1 MKAIAAVFTA
11 TLALL
16 LPQVSASEALTAA
29 STPFADTAFADHQPD
44 LANGETVFNA
54 AGCASCHAVE
64 GDAELLAGGQ
74 KIETKF
80 GALYSPNITADPEQG
95 IGGWSNAQ
103 FLNAV
108 LLGQKPDGGEYYG
121 AVFPYASYAY
131 MTPEDALDLRGYMA
145 GLPASDA
152 MNKPHEVNLANDWVL
167 SSWNEVPVN
176 LTAKPDA
183 QQQRGQYL
191 AEALGH
197 CGECHTPRLNGLGFK
212 NDRDQEHAFEG
223 ESGLLGGYAPNIAA
237 KRLASYGPAAFVTGA
252 LKQGLKLNGKP
263 MTDPRMRRISER
275 LGKLPVEDRAAIY
288 AYLTAAPLDVSA
300 LPAEPVEETV
310 TLAAVPAEETIE
322 DTTGA
327 DALMARVNAYCE
339 AEAEAA
345 ADAATAPLPA
355 AATGVDPAL
364 EEEVD
369 ALVELH
375 CRNCHGPGQ
384 TYQRAFF
391 TGDLM
396 DIARDPAIVVPGDPA
411 ASPLY
416 ESIAANRMP
425 ISTKFTPAELTK
437 IADWINALAASPA
450 PAATH
455 APAQETAE
463 TQTPI
468 LPRYAGGTF
477 EELLFAASQDLLEI
491 PDQDRDFIRYM
502 SFANIPLPEVDC
514 AQDGALRNPMT
525 YLHAGMN
532 KFINSVSR
540 GHHLTRVTPVPG
552 TEGALVRI
560 DMRDYGWSADDWQAL
575 TTAAYTTGAAEAGWS
590 PEAWADLA
598 AVYPYATDPA
608 SQPLLANVSAMTGTA
623 VPVLR
628 AEWFVRHASESPY
641 YDLLLRLPEDI
652 RILEA
657 RMGVNV
663 DAAIQSGDVLRTGF
677 VSGSSGVSDFNRMLE
692 RHSLPR
698 GGYYWKSYDFAG
710 DTGLQSLIQHPDG
723 PGLTPNLSTG
733 LEGFEHDGGEMIFS
747 LANGMQGY
755 YLSTHEGERL
765 TVGPT
770 SIVSFRTKPIG
781 KGVEI
786 VNARSCFDCHANG
799 IIAKRDQMR
808 QFIEASSSFG
818 LTQREALLDMYR
830 PQAEVDVSYRAD
842 AQRFTAALKE
852 LQATEP
858 SPDGRP
864 VSMRAPDS
872 TGGGEIV
879 TYLAD
884 LYFENLTEEDIA
896 REFFM
901 DTETLR
907 QRVKGIADPSLR
919 QVADTWMQRAEMGL
933 FVTRAEMEEH
943 WGEMLPRLT
952 RMSALEGRTEPAAHP
967 AGDLAAAVS
976 QSVTYSQQA
985 FVPAD
990 NTHLAVPVQT
1000 YTAGEG
1006 LTLSLSVPQ
1015 VQTRV
1020 GDLLAFD
1027 VSASRRCE
1035 LQILYVEEGNT
1046 VEELPQSV
1054 LGAPFLEAG
1063 EVRRIPDPK
1072 SGLQLRFNTPGK
1084 GETMLAFCR
1093 EGGLG
1098 DQRIDAA
1105 EAIAK
1110 AKARSRPL
1118 TKGIAIEAATRVEE
1132 SAGAS
1137 ALNAVTFNVEP

>member
-1 MKAIAAVFTA
+1 MKYAVAGFAA
-11 TLALL
+11 TLTAL

-29 STPFADTAFADHQPD
+29 STPFAESDFAAYQPD
-44 LANGETVFNA
+44 PENGEAVFNA

-74 KIETKF
+74 EIKTKF
-80 GALYSPNITADPEQG
+80 GALYSPNITSDPDHG
-95 IGGWSNAQ
+95 IGGWSNAR

-108 LLGQKPDGGEYYG
+108 LLGRKDDGGQYYG

-145 GLPASDA
+145 SLPASDA
-152 MNKPHEVNLANDWVL
+152 ASKPHEVNIANDWVL
-167 SSWNEVPVN
+167 SSWNEVPVT
-176 LTAKPDA
+176 LAA
-183 QQQRGQYL
+183 QGNPQLQRGQYL

-212 NDRDQEHAFEG
+212 NDRDQEHAYGG

-237 KRLASYGPAAFVTGA
+237 ARLASYGPAAFVTGA

-263 MTDPRMRRISER
+263 MTDPRMRRITAQM
-275 LGKLPVEDRAAIY
+275 GNLPMEDRAAIY
-288 AYLTAAPLDVSA
+288 AYLTGAPLDAAA
-300 LPAEPVEETV
+300 LPAEPQEETS
-310 TLAAVPAEETIE
+310 AVPVAEAETIT

-327 DALMARVNAYCE
+327 DALMSRVNAYCE

-345 ADAATAPLPA
+345 SDLA
-355 AATGVDPAL
+355 AAPVPASATGTDPAL
-364 EEEVD
+364 EEDVD

-396 DIARDPAIVVPGDPA
+396 DIARDPAIVVPGDPD

-425 ISTKFTPAELTK
+425 ISTKITPEELNQ
-437 IADWINALAASPA
+437 IGNWITALAASPA
-450 PAATH
+450 PAPEPEAE
-455 APAQETAE
+455 PAEA
-463 TQTPI
+463 QTPI
-468 LPRYAGGTF
+468 LPRFAGGTF
-477 EELLFAASQDLLEI
+477 EEQLFAASQDLLSI
-491 PDQDRDFIRYM
+491 PDQDRSFIRYM
-502 SFANIPLPEVDC
+502 SFASIPLPEVDC
-514 AQDGALRNPMT
+514 SQEGALRNPMT

-540 GHHLTRVTPVPG
+540 GHHLARVTPVEG
-552 TEGALVRI
+552 TEGSLVRI

-575 TTAAYTTGAAEAGWS
+575 TTATYTTGAAEAGWS
-590 PEAWADLA
+590 PDAWADLA

-608 SQPLLANVSAMTGTA
+608 SQPLLANVSAMTGTP

-677 VSGSSGVSDFNRMLE
+677 VSGASGVSDFNRMLE

-818 LTQREALLDMYR
+818 LTQREALLNMYR
-830 PQAEVDVSYRAD
+830 PQEEVDQSYRAD
-842 AQRFTAALKE
+842 AQRFTAALKD

-872 TGGGEIV
+872 TGGGEII

-884 LYFENLTEEDIA
+884 LYFENLTEDDIA

-901 DTETLR
+901 DTDTLR

-919 QVADTWMQRAEMGL
+919 QVADTWMQRVDMGL

-943 WGEMLPRLT
+943 WAAMLPRLT
-952 RMSALEGRTEPAAHP
+952 RMSALEGAPAPAAHAAP
-967 AGDLAAAVS
+967 DLTAAIS
-976 QSVTYSQQA
+976 QSAGYSQQA

-990 NTHLAVPVQT
+990 NTHLAEPVQT
-1000 YTAGEG
+1000 YTAGTG

-1015 VQTRV
+1015 VNTRV

-1105 EAIAK
+1105 DAIAK

-1137 ALNAVTFNVEP
+1137 ALNAVTFNVVP